1 MNIFKHPGTLK
12 RWALDMSDACGS
24 VITNKAPD
32 IKKIDN
38 LVEQFVKDY
47 NENMEVVAN
56 ASKEEAS
63 QKTY

>member
-1 MNIFKHPGTLK
+1 MNIFKHPSTLK

-32 IKKIDN
+32 IKKIDK

-63 QKTY
+63 